1 MLGHS
6 FLMSFLQCCTGGGN
20 SSSTSKPIKF
30 KTISYI
36 DLEKII
42 KEKLPCTKDI
52 SLTTADAV
60 YTLVPYDEIYD
71 YVNHHDKTNQ
81 IKYKPELYDCDDF
94 SSTLSGNVRAWFT
107 TLVSARKSNNTT
119 EKLGGPAFGIVHGDI
134 RSKKDPTEPSPHAMN
149 FFVDEKK
156 RLWLVEPQTDAF
168 FHEPLPEKSKIWE
181 IFL

>member
-1 MLGHS
+1 M
-6 FLMSFLQCCTGGGN
+6 
-20 SSSTSKPIKF
+20 
-30 KTISYI
+30 
-36 DLEKII
+36 
-42 KEKLPCTKDI
+42 PCTKNV

-60 YTLVPYDEIYD
+60 YTLIPYDELYN
-71 YVNHHDKTNQ
+71 YVNHYDKTNQ

-107 TLVSARKSNNTT
+107 SLVSLRGSNSSNSQQ
-119 EKLGGPAFGIVHGDI
+119 KLGGPAFGIVHGDI
-134 RSKKDPTEPSPHAMN
+134 RSKKSPNEPSPHAMN

-168 FHEPLPEKSKIWE
+168 FLEPLPEKSKIWE

>member
-1 MLGHS
+1 MMSNS
-6 FLMSFLQCCTGGGN
+6 FLMSFLQCCTASN
-20 SSSTSKPIKF
+20 DTTTTTKPIKF

-60 YTLVPYDEIYD
+60 YTLIPYDELYYYI
-71 YVNHHDKTNQ
+71 NHHDKTDQ

-94 SSTLSGNVRAWFT
+94 STTLSGNVRAWFS
-107 TLVSARKSNNTT
+107 TLVASRGVPSQQKM
-119 EKLGGPAFGIVHGDI
+119 GGPAFGIVHGDI
-134 RSKKDPTEPSPHAMN
+134 RSKKDPTKSSPHGMN

-156 RLWLVEPQTDAF
+156 RLWMVEPQTDVF
-168 FHEPLPEKSKIWE
+168 FVEPLPAKSKVWE